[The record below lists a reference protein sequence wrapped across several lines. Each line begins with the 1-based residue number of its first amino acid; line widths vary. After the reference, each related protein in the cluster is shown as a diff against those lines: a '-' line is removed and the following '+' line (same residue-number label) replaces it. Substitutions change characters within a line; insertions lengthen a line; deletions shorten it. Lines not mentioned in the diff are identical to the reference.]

1 MGGINRQMIEN
12 ITSYL
17 TGHVQVH
24 QQGYHD
30 DPTLDLAFAAGGIA
44 TPCGHRRGRGDRA
57 ASRARRSP
65 AARTR
70 PAGCW
75 WSAWTRCASASDDTG
90 RAVTRN
96 VISTADDPSGIVLG
110 SRVAEILRVAVDD
123 EVTLVTQAADGSIG
137 ADHYRVRG
145 VYTSGIDL
153 IDGVYVFLTLP
164 AAQELFVLE
173 GRVTTLAVRLAELD
187 HLPAAREAL
196 TRELGPGYEVLGWE
210 RLMPALADNVK
221 FHELLTYIILFVVFV
236 VVTLGLANTILM
248 GVMERTH
255 EFGVMLALGTAPGKI
270 ARVVLYEALLLGLA
284 GVALGDA
291 LGAGV
296 VAWFGGRGL
305 DMSQYAKAVQMMPGL
320 TGIVYPRIGGGELSL
335 LSALVLVTT
344 VVASVYPAWK
354 AAGFTPVGAIRGAR
368 SAWPAAAPP
377 AIASPFPVRAV
388 FARIALRGLARN
400 PRRTA
405 LTSVAGRRWQ
415 PIFLGALSQGFF
427 LQMRQRHRL
436 VTGHVQ
442 IEVKGFRDELDA
454 KLTLANS
461 AELRACE
468 PTVAAAAPRLQ
479 AMAMM
484 SSPTQS
490 KPVLYEWTGGER
502 TVTRLHR
509 QCVKGTIFVRQSRDG
524 HRAQTF
530 RAARRAPGGRSWSS
544 SRPRTAR
551 SVRRRCA

>member
-1 MGGINRQMIEN
+1 M
-12 ITSYL
+12 
-17 TGHVQVH
+17 
-24 QQGYHD
+24 
-30 DPTLDLAFAAGGIA
+30 
-44 TPCGHRRGRGDRA
+44 
-57 ASRARRSP
+57 
-65 AARTR
+65 
-70 PAGCW
+70 
-75 WSAWTRCASASDDTG
+75 
-90 RAVTRN
+90 
-96 VISTADDPSGIVLG
+96 
-110 SRVAEILRVAVDD
+110 
-123 EVTLVTQAADGSIG
+123 
-137 ADHYRVRG
+137 
-145 VYTSGIDL
+145 
-153 IDGVYVFLTLP
+153 
-164 AAQELFVLE
+164 LE

-354 AAGFTPVGAIRGAR
+354 AATLMPVAAIRGAR
-368 SAWPAAAPP
+368 GAWPAAAPP
-377 AIASPFPVRAV
+377 AIACRFLVRAV
-388 FARIALRGLARN
+388 FARRVARTGAQLRG
-400 PRRTA
+400 RTA
-405 LTSVAGRRWQ
+405 LTSGRWARAGCLS
-415 PIFLGALSQGFF
+415 FLGALSQGFF
-427 LQMRQRHRL
+427 LQMRDNATGL

-461 AELRACE
+461 AELLRACA
-468 PTVAAAAPRLQ
+468 PTHGRGRRAAP
-479 AMAMM
+479 A
-484 SSPTQS
+484 
-490 KPVLYEWTGGER
+490 G
-502 TVTRLHR
+502 
-509 QCVKGTIFVRQSRDG
+509 DG
-524 HRAQTF
+524 DDEQPD
-530 RAARRAPGGRSWSS
+530 AAEP
-544 SRPRTAR
+544 
-551 SVRRRCA
+551 